1 MARRSLKLLLSYRLS
16 EWLLTNRSS
25 PYSQQ
30 VAICRPSA
38 RGIRH
43 QLYLLIFHAIN
54 PAELSA
60 CEPSGTAQTG
70 PWAE

>member
-38 RGIRH
+38 E
-43 QLYLLIFHAIN
+43 F
-54 PAELSA
+54 
-60 CEPSGTAQTG
+60 GTQ
-70 PWAE
+70 PIDVQVISCIS